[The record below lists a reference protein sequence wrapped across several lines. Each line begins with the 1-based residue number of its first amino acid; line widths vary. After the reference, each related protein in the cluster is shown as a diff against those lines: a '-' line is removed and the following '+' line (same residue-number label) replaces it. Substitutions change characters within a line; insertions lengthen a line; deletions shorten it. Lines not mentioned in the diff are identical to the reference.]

1 MLMPFTF
8 EPIPSYL
15 IDEVKKALNE
25 MENQFLNP
33 TDNQHVVHP
42 AEFFIIHIKEITE
55 QHYHENI
62 THMLSTY
69 PKCPEGKGANMLEWE
84 LVLAIKWYELMQEYI
99 RSIDEPHYV
108 NELYLKQV
116 LQQKAISIDTF
127 MTLDIEKALALQ
139 DEAELIYRESLEHKS
154 QTKTVDSKHTKPIP
168 WMLGEENLQALWKV
182 LTEHEYVGNTGFQ
195 EFLSGHFH
203 LVDKHSKNNRTT
215 LAPKIRWYSSLDNLL
230 RMLES
235 LVASNITSV
244 VPFGKKAG
252 TQTAGKIYNLIENHF
267 ANSDGIDFKLDAIRK
282 AAQRKRNP
290 KAKIDKS
297 FNGSVLRTI
306 RSMQ

>member
-1 MLMPFTF
+1 MPFTF
-8 EPIPSYL
+8 EPIPCNL
-15 IDEVKKALNE
+15 IDAVKNALNE
-25 MENQFLNP
+25 MENHFLNP
-33 TDNQHVVHP
+33 TDNQHGVHP
-42 AEFFIIHIKEITE
+42 AEFFIIHINEIAE
-55 QHYHENI
+55 QHYQEDM

-69 PKCPEGKGANMLEWE
+69 PRCPEGKGTNMFEWG
-84 LVLAIKWYELMQEYI
+84 LVLAIKWYTILQDHI
-99 RSIDEPHYV
+99 RSIDESQYMK
-108 NELYLKQV
+108 EQYLQQV
-116 LQQKAISIDTF
+116 LQLKAISVETF
-127 MTLDIEKALALQ
+127 LTLDIEKALALQ

-154 QTKTVDSKHTKPIP
+154 QTKTVDAKHTKPIP

-182 LTEHEYVGNTGFQ
+182 LTEHEYVENSGFQ
-195 EFLSGHFH
+195 DFLSGHFQ

-215 LAPKIRWYSSLDNLL
+215 FAPKIRWYSSLDNLL

-290 KAKIDKS
+290 NAKIDKS